1 MNSMKI
7 SYMKIQATKLLVSSF
22 LMAGTLAVTSCD
34 SLFKDAPI
42 NEISEKSV
50 WGNPQLLDE
59 YENSWYRGM
68 SNGFSTYVPSI
79 ALVKS
84 MSRYY
89 LPWFGDQITVSKSTY
104 YNAGYGDLLKGN
116 SQEITKWAA
125 NVWGNYTTQIQSI
138 NTLLENLDNIAD
150 GEQKDRIIGEAHFLR
165 GYYHYMLWRMFGGI
179 TILDHTYDPLKNAEK
194 FSRASYQQMVDFIVG
209 EADEAAKRLPLS
221 YSNSDI
227 GRATHGAAIMLKAK
241 TYFWAASDVFQNK
254 SEEQGYLGF
263 ADEQSKTMLEKA
275 KRAYEELMDLQQ
287 YSLIPINATT
297 QDGIRDEYR
306 KIFLTK
312 NSQESIFE
320 VQHSD
325 DGDYANKFGHKLDRD
340 AASPFFTGT
349 TAAYTPTQNH
359 VDEYGMR
366 DGKTYDPEHPYDNRD
381 YRFYANVLYDGCIYC
396 NHVMDIHYTNR
407 VAGVDLTPYGSSTN
421 AAVTLTGYYMGK
433 FVDETQTIDNNET
446 YASKQNYIIWR
457 YAEALLD
464 YAEVCYRLGYTD
476 LAKEYVNK
484 TRERVHMSDFDV
496 VTMDEIKNERRVEL
510 AFEETTYWDL
520 FRWGVAEEKMNGAT
534 NPLKAMR
541 VDVTQVAGQDAS
553 TKYTISNMNR
563 FPKRVRVFDK
573 KQYYLPIPWSEI
585 KYHGIPQNPDWTE
598 Q

>member
-1 MNSMKI
+1 MKKQLN
-7 SYMKIQATKLLVSSF
+7 KITVSF
-22 LMAGTLAVTSCD
+22 LMLASASAMTSCD

-59 YENSWYRGM
+59 YENSWYRNM

-89 LPWFGDQITVSKSTY
+89 LPWFGDQITVGKSTY

-116 SQEITKWAA
+116 SQELTKWAS
-125 NVWGNYTTQIQSI
+125 NVWNNYMTQVQSI
-138 NTLLENLDNIAD
+138 NTLLENLGEISD
-150 GEQKDRIIGEAHFLR
+150 GDQKNRIIGEAHFLR
-165 GYYHYMLWRMFGGI
+165 GYYYYMLWRMFGGVMI
-179 TILDHTYDPLKNAEK
+179 IDHTYDPLKNAEK
-194 FSRASYQQMVDFIVG
+194 FPRASYQQMVDFIVS
-209 EADEAAKRLPLS
+209 EADEAAKYLPVKHES
-221 YSNSDI
+221 TET
-227 GRATHGAAIMLKAK
+227 GRATKGAALMLKAK
-241 TYFWAASDVFQNK
+241 TYFWASSEVFQNK
-254 SEEQGYLGF
+254 DEKQYYLGF
-263 ADEQSKTMLEKA
+263 TDDQSRNMLEKA
-275 KRAYEELMDLQQ
+275 KKAYEDLMALNA
-287 YSLIPINATT
+287 YSLIPISATI
-297 QDGIRDEYR
+297 QDGIKDEYR

-312 NSQESIFE
+312 NSQESILE

-340 AASPFFTGT
+340 ACSPYFTGT
-349 TAAYTPTQNH
+349 TLAYLPTQNH
-359 VDEYGMR
+359 VDEYGMQK
-366 DGKTYDPEHPYDNRD
+366 DKTYDPQHPYENRD
-381 YRFYANVLYDGCIYC
+381 YRFYANVLYDGCTFR

-407 VAGVDLTPYGSSTN
+407 TAGVDLTKYGSSTS
-421 AAVTLTGYYMGK
+421 ADFLYTGYYMGK

-457 YAEALLD
+457 YAEVLLD
-464 YAEVCYRLGYTD
+464 YAEVCYRLGDAD
-476 LAKEYVNK
+476 LALTYLNK
-484 TRERVHMSDFDV
+484 TRERVHMPGFDAA
-496 VTMDEIKNERRVEL
+496 TEENIRNERRVEL

-520 FRWGVAEEKMNGAT
+520 FRWGIANEKMNGAS

-541 VDVTQVAGQDAS
+541 VDVTEVAGNEPV
-553 TKYTISNMNR
+553 TKYTISNLNR
-563 FPKRVRVFDK
+563 FPKRVRVFDD

-585 KYHGIPQNPDWTE
+585 KYQGVEQNPGWTE

>member
-1 MNSMKI
+1 MKT
-7 SYMKIQATKLLVSSF
+7 SYIRIRTTQLLASS
-22 LMAGTLAVTSCD
+22 LLLAGALAATSCD
-34 SLFKDAPI
+34 SMFKDAPI
-42 NEISEKSV
+42 NEISENSV
-50 WGNPQLLDE
+50 WGSPQLLDE
-59 YENSWYRGM
+59 YENSWYRSM

-79 ALVKS
+79 SLVKS

-89 LPWFGDQITVSKSTY
+89 LPWFGDQITVGKSTY

-125 NVWGNYTTQIQSI
+125 NVWSNYTTQIQSI

-150 GEQKDRIIGEAHFLR
+150 GAQKDRIIGEAHFLR

-194 FSRASYQQMVDFIVG
+194 FPRASYQQMVDFIVG
-209 EADEAAKRLPLS
+209 EADEAAKHLPLAYAS
-221 YSNSDI
+221 TDI
-227 GRATHGAAIMLKAK
+227 GRATRGAAVMLKAK
-241 TYFWAASDVFQNK
+241 TYFWAASEVFQNK
-254 SEEQGYLGF
+254 PEEQYYLGF
-263 ADEQSKTMLEKA
+263 SGDHSQAMLEKA
-275 KRAYEELMDLQQ
+275 KTAYEELMGLGQ
-287 YSLIPINATT
+287 YSLIPITATT

-312 NSQESIFE
+312 NSQESILE

-340 AASPFFTGT
+340 AAAPSFTGT

-366 DGKTYDPEHPYDNRD
+366 NGKTYDPNHPYANRD
-381 YRFYANVLYDGCIYC
+381 YRFYANVLYDGCTYR

-407 VAGVDLTPYGSSTN
+407 QAGEDLTPYGSSTT

-484 TRERVHMSDFDV
+484 TRERVHMPDFDA
-496 VTMDEIKNERRVEL
+496 VTLDEIKNERRVEM

-541 VDVTQVAGQDAS
+541 VDVTQVDGQPKS
-553 TKYTISNMNR
+553 TKYTISNVNR